1 MEEWLAAGSAANY
14 AKLEV
19 VRSLNIPV
27 VVNLVFAGFDKNG
40 NLGVSLSQEK
50 LERWFE
56 HLEAANPY
64 ARVPADDEGIE
75 SEYEFQR
82 AAVRFRYSFNVVKV
96 SPNVSSVLDTVLY
109 RAMRPTDPLE
119 VMPKLGPESSFSQV
133 EADVM
138 EEALESLAIEL
149 GLDDAFTL
157 FVLNPRR
164 DTHGKMYGYR
174 SGFSRAEKAILF
186 EDENFRT
193 TYRYGSVVDADG
205 ATRGA
210 AGALERQEEPKPD
223 MPANDPLT
231 ALNQP
236 QLQWHEME
244 EASERWIAKEDA
256 RIGEM
261 DESARM
267 AEQAAGAEGSVYR
280 RAVKMLE
287 AGGGEKREIDA
298 VFADSTSDEAP
309 LLGQKARLADDFD
322 ENCLVDNWVA
332 SDRLAWIDLT
342 AGPFTWGPV
351 AGGAG
356 VRTHSTL
363 PAVSEMVEEYY
374 QPVDD
379 TYEQPAGGT
388 DEEGFQDFV
397 NQIQA
402 ERDVVQMLF
411 QRHCGGSKH
420 QDKLARNIAKIKA
433 KVKAAGDAHMKGTD
447 GTPESPGESF
457 AGRPDLCEEILARQ
471 MRLEAVLLKANA
483 IQGGPDPTEGPPKPG
498 DKLAAMQADLKA
510 SGGDEDNPIFTRGVL
525 GADDVSFAIDRSL
538 AHLAA
543 TISTTLRQLVTPV
556 AAGNEP
562 SGLLLDDGHNPEEL
576 FAERVAFHVFTIT
589 EHHITEL
596 DELSSAPGTKN
607 RSLEP
612 KLQDLKD
619 ELLHLALPS
628 QEFSFSFAT
637 MALADDPALAV
648 AYASSLR
655 VHARAGQGG
664 KVQDLL
670 ALDAA
675 ELVHQLQHRAEGS
688 DVLRS
693 PNSRTRT
700 VPIFIFRIDS
710 DMPVFLERP
719 GGAPTVSV
727 GLGGMV
733 VAAESNH
740 TNWQTPLSCNGQPVT
755 ADLRDATKPLLAA
768 TARVLGGILPRHIA
782 PSADGRGTATS
793 DWLWA
798 VGDSPLVATSPC
810 RAAFGQVDA
819 DIIHRN
825 YLAQAL
831 HVSSETVNGAILRLN
846 GGADGSTHTRDEN
859 AAAAFKVKWPE
870 LVEAYDD
877 VEKVWLRALSRAGRM
892 DLDAA
897 CGEIRAMKD
906 ASDDFADKV
915 DVVVRHMTELRCSNE
930 VGVVDH
936 AAIDDA
942 IADGPVTIADIEDDL
957 MLQLT
962 ASGFEVK
969 PVEMGGDEEEAVKE
983 AETEMKAQRAAARKA
998 EAGSGEISY
1007 PPVLVFSQTETS
1019 GSLAFVGAGGSWR
1032 SWLKKWLV
1040 ILSEALALVGMCGG
1054 VWLLKE
1060 RMAGGSGNFRN
1071 KPKFN

>member
-1 MEEWLAAGSAANY
+1 
-14 AKLEV
+14 
-19 VRSLNIPV
+19 
-27 VVNLVFAGFDKNG
+27 
-40 NLGVSLSQEK
+40 
-50 LERWFE
+50 
-56 HLEAANPY
+56 
-64 ARVPADDEGIE
+64 
-75 SEYEFQR
+75 
-82 AAVRFRYSFNVVKV
+82 
-96 SPNVSSVLDTVLY
+96 
-109 RAMRPTDPLE
+109 
-119 VMPKLGPESSFSQV
+119 
-133 EADVM
+133 M

-149 GLDDAFTL
+149 GCDSLAFLSLSSQFPSQISYTFLTLFSISHFFGISLEDAFTL
-157 FVLNPRR
+157 FILNPRR

-186 EDENFRT
+186 EDDNFRT
-193 TYRYGSVVDADG
+193 TYHYGSVVDADG
-205 ATRGA
+205 ATRGIP
-210 AGALERQEEPKPD
+210 GALERQDDSPKPD
-223 MPANDPLT
+223 PPANDPLT
-231 ALNQP
+231 ALNSP

-244 EASERWIAKEDA
+244 QASERWIAVQDA
-256 RIGEM
+256 KIGEL
-261 DESARM
+261 DESARL

-287 AGGGEKREIDA
+287 AGRAEKREIDA
-298 VFADSTSDEAP
+298 VFADSTSDAGP
-309 LLGQKARLADDFD
+309 MLGQKPRSPVDFD

-351 AGGAG
+351 SGGAG

-379 TYEQPAGGT
+379 TYEQPMGGT

-411 QRHCGGSKH
+411 LRHCGGSKH
-420 QDKLARNIAKIKA
+420 QDKLARDIAKIKA

-447 GTPESPGESF
+447 GTPEAPQESF
-457 AGRPDLCEEILARQ
+457 TGRPDLCEEILARQ
-471 MRLEAVLLKANA
+471 MRLEAVLQKANA
-483 IQGGPDPTEGPPKPG
+483 ITDGPDPTEVSANLLFALAVRTCCLLFAVCYLLTAGCQLGLQGPPKPG

-525 GADDVSFAIDRSL
+525 GMDDVSFAIDRSL

-556 AAGNEP
+556 AAGKEP

-576 FAERVAFHVFTIT
+576 YAERVAFHVFTIT
-589 EHHITEL
+589 EHAITEP
-596 DELSSAPGTKN
+596 DDVLSPASGKKK

-612 KLQDLKD
+612 KLQALKE
-619 ELLHLALPS
+619 ELLQLALPS

-637 MALADDPALAV
+637 LALADDPALAV

-655 VHARAGQGG
+655 VHARAGQSG

-693 PNSRTRT
+693 PSSRTRT

-740 TNWQTPLSCNGQPVT
+740 TGWQTPLSCNGLPVT

-782 PSADGRGTATS
+782 PSADGRGAATS

-798 VGDSPLVATSPC
+798 AGDSPLVATSPC
-810 RAAFGQVDA
+810 RASFGQVDA

-831 HVSSETVNGAILRLN
+831 HASSETVNGAILRLN
-846 GGADGSTHTRDEN
+846 GGAVSSQAICHCLWVCVDRLLAITGRIDSHAGGERCCGVQGEV
-859 AAAAFKVKWPE
+859 AG
-870 LVEAYDD
+870 
-877 VEKVWLRALSRAGRM
+877 AGR
-892 DLDAA
+892 
-897 CGEIRAMKD
+897 G
-906 ASDDFADKV
+906 
-915 DVVVRHMTELRCSNE
+915 LR
-930 VGVVDH
+930 
-936 AAIDDA
+936 
-942 IADGPVTIADIEDDL
+942 
-957 MLQLT
+957 
-962 ASGFEVK
+962 
-969 PVEMGGDEEEAVKE
+969 
-983 AETEMKAQRAAARKA
+983 
-998 EAGSGEISY
+998 
-1007 PPVLVFSQTETS
+1007 
-1019 GSLAFVGAGGSWR
+1019 
-1032 SWLKKWLV
+1032 
-1040 ILSEALALVGMCGG
+1040 
-1054 VWLLKE
+1054 
-1060 RMAGGSGNFRN
+1060 
-1071 KPKFN
+1071 